1 LVSNIHEPSGWKY
14 NILINGSWVRSGH
27 LPFYENGVDQAH
39 EVWSYTGVW
48 TTDTVPTVHKDPLLF
63 VNSSPMWWNES
74 VPTER
79 FWMFYYITNSVR
91 ELRYLSGSAWRY
103 ETWVNQFPVH
113 NLNTGENFSTIQD
126 AIDDPD
132 TLDGHIITID
142 RGTYYGGK
150 ADYIGRGVE
159 NVDVYKQLTIKSTS
173 EKSADTIIQAA
184 NSSDHV
190 FEVTADYVNI
200 SGFTVE
206 GATNW
211 RATGFYLSGVSSNNI
226 SNNKISNNHC
236 GISLRESFNN
246 TIINNTVSLNSH
258 IGIQVLD
265 CSNNTIKNNN
275 INSNNWCGIE
285 YNLSS
290 NSLLKN
296 NNILNNKVAISFES
310 SSNNSVIN
318 NNISNNNDEGIHL
331 WRSSSNNIYLNN
343 FINNSDNV
351 YSSDSTNIWNSTEK
365 ITYTYNG
372 KQFTNYLGNNWGD
385 YTGSDTDGD
394 GIGDT
399 AYSIDGDKDYYPLMG
414 PWENYYFAPTKFPVH
429 NLDTGEDFA
438 TIQAAIDDPDTLDGH
453 TITVDPGTYN
463 ENVDVYKSLTI
474 KSTSGSP
481 ADTIVRA
488 ANSNDHVFEVI
499 ADHVNISG
507 FTIEGTAD
515 YYSAISLDCANY
527 CNISDNTLSNNNIG
541 ISLLYSG
548 YNNITNN
555 HINSNDYWGI
565 YLDHSSNNWLSNN
578 NITNSNTGVALWGS
592 SNNNTLINNTVS
604 NGDWGILVAYSSNNT
619 LNANNISDI
628 NYYSIQ
634 LYSLGCTQIIGE
646 NSKNTAQPMPQPIPE
661 EAYMSIAH
669 ANTINKSK
677 ASNDKPSLNN
687 ILSNNIA
694 RNCLYGINLW
704 SSTSNTLI
712 NNTALN
718 NGQGIGL
725 WGASNNNVINNNA
738 LNNGNGIVLE
748 TSNNNIL
755 NNNTMNSNDY
765 GIYLNSSDNNK
776 IYLNNFVNNSD
787 NVYSLESTN
796 IWNSTEKITYTYE
809 GKTFKN
815 YLGNY
820 WSDYTGSDTNGD
832 GIGDTP
838 YSIDSDKDKYPLMEH
853 WENYFAPAPS
863 VFDTGPSE
871 NPYPSIFGTHNGTIT
886 PNQTIIAT
894 KLYTYPCAG
903 TGGHTEY
910 ARIWNK
916 TWNATATWD
925 SYAGDWHS
933 ITFDKPVVLLP
944 NKTYNYTIRT
954 GSYPQIHHNTSLLTP
969 NGWINCTKFTDAN
982 GRVYYDWVPAI
993 MLWS

>member
-1 LVSNIHEPSGWKY
+1 LPNEQEIETVDAALEHDSETTPNSLWKSFDDYYALDKNLEAVNLKDTFTWLEWTCENMSNEHIEYYY
-14 NILINGSWVRSGH
+14 NNNEYACLKQRKTS
-27 LPFYENGVDQAH
+27 
-39 EVWSYTGVW
+39 
-48 TTDTVPTVHKDPLLF
+48 KLL
-63 VNSSPMWWNES
+63 
-74 VPTER
+74 
-79 FWMFYYITNSVR
+79 
-91 ELRYLSGSAWRY
+91 
-103 ETWVNQFPVH
+103 VH
-113 NLNTGENFSTIQD
+113 NIDTGEDFPTIQS
-126 AIDDPD
+126 AIDDSD
-132 TLDGHIITID
+132 TKDGHTITVD
-142 RGTYYGGK
+142 PGTYT
-150 ADYIGRGVE
+150 E
-159 NVDVYKQLTIKSTS
+159 NVDVYKSLTIKSTS
-173 EKSADTIIQAA
+173 GNPADTIVRAK
-184 NSSDHV
+184 NPDDHV

-200 SGFTVE
+200 SGFTIE
-206 GATNW
+206 GA
-211 RATGFYLSGVSSNNI
+211 
-226 SNNKISNNHC
+226 
-236 GISLRESFNN
+236 
-246 TIINNTVSLNSH
+246 
-258 IGIQVLD
+258 
-265 CSNNTIKNNN
+265 
-275 INSNNWCGIE
+275 
-285 YNLSS
+285 
-290 NSLLKN
+290 
-296 NNILNNKVAISFES
+296 
-310 SSNNSVIN
+310 
-318 NNISNNNDEGIHL
+318 
-331 WRSSSNNIYLNN
+331 
-343 FINNSDNV
+343 
-351 YSSDSTNIWNSTEK
+351 
-365 ITYTYNG
+365 
-372 KQFTNYLGNNWGD
+372 
-385 YTGSDTDGD
+385 
-394 GIGDT
+394 
-399 AYSIDGDKDYYPLMG
+399 
-414 PWENYYFAPTKFPVH
+414 
-429 NLDTGEDFA
+429 
-438 TIQAAIDDPDTLDGH
+438 
-453 TITVDPGTYN
+453 
-463 ENVDVYKSLTI
+463 
-474 KSTSGSP
+474 
-481 ADTIVRA
+481 
-488 ANSNDHVFEVI
+488 
-499 ADHVNISG
+499 
-507 FTIEGTAD
+507 AD

-634 LYSLGCTQIIGE
+634 LYSLGCTQIIGR

-755 NNNTMNSNDY
+755 NNNTMNSNNY

-820 WSDYTGSDTNGD
+820 WSDYTGSDANDD

-838 YSIDSDKDKYPLMEH
+838 YSIDSDSDNYPLIEP
-853 WENYFAPAPS
+853 WENYKPLPKKSDSGFSPFPINETAPPTIITLIGGTKHVNISVWTDAINATNISTGEKMIILIREDWSEVHTIPDVTDFYVYPWLWGLYNVHSPYTGYTNHTIFVIEPAITMKIKLKDGTDVTNGEIFADQEFYIEVITNFGAVLGGDENPAIIKLKVITPEGYKIDVDDYGKSFIRRDITTNMSRFPKNESEYYRLGRFETGIYKIAAKTPRELENNYLEVMSAEVTLS
-863 VFDTGPSE
+863 VIFPFDTGVPA
-871 NPYPSIFGTHNGTIT
+871 NPYPSIPGTHNGTIT

-916 TWNATATWD
+916 TWNATATWEG
-925 SYAGDWHS
+925 YAGDWHN

-944 NKTYNYTIRT
+944 NETYNYTIRT
-954 GSYPQIHHNTSLLTP
+954 GSYPQIHHTDALPTAS
-969 NGWINCTKFTDAN
+969 GWINCTEFVDVN
-982 GRVYYDWVPAI
+982 GKSHDDWIPAI
-993 MLWS
+993 RLFYETKNR

>member
-1 LVSNIHEPSGWKY
+1 LPNEQEIETVDAALEHDSETTPNSLWKSFDDYYALDKNLEAVNLKDAFTWLEWTCENMSNEHIEYYY
-14 NILINGSWVRSGH
+14 NNNEYACLKQRKTS
-27 LPFYENGVDQAH
+27 
-39 EVWSYTGVW
+39 
-48 TTDTVPTVHKDPLLF
+48 KLL
-63 VNSSPMWWNES
+63 
-74 VPTER
+74 
-79 FWMFYYITNSVR
+79 
-91 ELRYLSGSAWRY
+91 
-103 ETWVNQFPVH
+103 VH
-113 NLNTGENFSTIQD
+113 NIDTGEDFPTIQS
-126 AIDDPD
+126 AIDDSD
-132 TLDGHIITID
+132 TKDGHTITVD
-142 RGTYYGGK
+142 PGTYT
-150 ADYIGRGVE
+150 E
-159 NVDVYKQLTIKSTS
+159 NVDVYKSLTIKSTS
-173 EKSADTIIQAA
+173 GNPADTIVRAK
-184 NSSDHV
+184 NPDDHV

-200 SGFTVE
+200 SGFTIE
-206 GATNW
+206 GA
-211 RATGFYLSGVSSNNI
+211 
-226 SNNKISNNHC
+226 
-236 GISLRESFNN
+236 
-246 TIINNTVSLNSH
+246 
-258 IGIQVLD
+258 
-265 CSNNTIKNNN
+265 
-275 INSNNWCGIE
+275 
-285 YNLSS
+285 
-290 NSLLKN
+290 
-296 NNILNNKVAISFES
+296 
-310 SSNNSVIN
+310 
-318 NNISNNNDEGIHL
+318 
-331 WRSSSNNIYLNN
+331 
-343 FINNSDNV
+343 
-351 YSSDSTNIWNSTEK
+351 
-365 ITYTYNG
+365 
-372 KQFTNYLGNNWGD
+372 
-385 YTGSDTDGD
+385 
-394 GIGDT
+394 
-399 AYSIDGDKDYYPLMG
+399 
-414 PWENYYFAPTKFPVH
+414 
-429 NLDTGEDFA
+429 
-438 TIQAAIDDPDTLDGH
+438 
-453 TITVDPGTYN
+453 
-463 ENVDVYKSLTI
+463 
-474 KSTSGSP
+474 
-481 ADTIVRA
+481 
-488 ANSNDHVFEVI
+488 
-499 ADHVNISG
+499 
-507 FTIEGTAD
+507 AD

-634 LYSLGCTQIIGE
+634 LYSLGCTQIIGR

-755 NNNTMNSNDY
+755 NNNTMNSNNY

-820 WSDYTGSDTNGD
+820 WSDYTGSDANDD

-838 YSIDSDKDKYPLMEH
+838 YSIDSDSDNYPLIEP
-853 WENYFAPAPS
+853 WENYKPLPKKSDSGFSPFPINETAPPTIITLIGGTKHVNISVWTDAINATNISTGEKMIILIREDWSEVHTIPDVTDFYVYPWLWGLYNVHSPYTGYTNHTIFVIEPAITMKIKLKDGTDVTNGEIFADQEFYIEVITNFGAVLGGDENPAIIKLKVITPEGYKIDVDDYGKSFIRRDITTNMSRFPKNESEYYRLGRFETGIYKIAAKTPRELENNYLEVMSAEVTLS
-863 VFDTGPSE
+863 VIFPFDTGVPA
-871 NPYPSIFGTHNGTIT
+871 NPYPSIPGTHNGTIT

-916 TWNATATWD
+916 TWNATATWEG
-925 SYAGDWHS
+925 YAGDWHN

-944 NKTYNYTIRT
+944 NETYNYTIRT
-954 GSYPQIHHNTSLLTP
+954 GSYPQIHHTDALPTAS
-969 NGWINCTKFTDAN
+969 GWINCTEFVDAN
-982 GRVYYDWVPAI
+982 GKSHDDWIPAI
-993 MLWS
+993 RLFYETKNR

>member
-1 LVSNIHEPSGWKY
+1 MPNEQEIETVDAALEHDSETTPNSLWKSFDDYYALDKNLEAVNLKDTFTWLEWTCENMSNEHIEYYY
-14 NILINGSWVRSGH
+14 NNNEYACLKQRKTS
-27 LPFYENGVDQAH
+27 
-39 EVWSYTGVW
+39 
-48 TTDTVPTVHKDPLLF
+48 KLL
-63 VNSSPMWWNES
+63 
-74 VPTER
+74 
-79 FWMFYYITNSVR
+79 
-91 ELRYLSGSAWRY
+91 
-103 ETWVNQFPVH
+103 VH
-113 NLNTGENFSTIQD
+113 NIDTGEDFPTIQS
-126 AIDDPD
+126 AIDDSD
-132 TLDGHIITID
+132 TKDGHTITVD
-142 RGTYYGGK
+142 PGTYT
-150 ADYIGRGVE
+150 E
-159 NVDVYKQLTIKSTS
+159 NVDVYKSLTIKSTS
-173 EKSADTIIQAA
+173 GNPADTIVRAK
-184 NSSDHV
+184 NPDDHV

-200 SGFTVE
+200 SGFTIE
-206 GATNW
+206 GA
-211 RATGFYLSGVSSNNI
+211 
-226 SNNKISNNHC
+226 
-236 GISLRESFNN
+236 
-246 TIINNTVSLNSH
+246 
-258 IGIQVLD
+258 
-265 CSNNTIKNNN
+265 
-275 INSNNWCGIE
+275 
-285 YNLSS
+285 
-290 NSLLKN
+290 
-296 NNILNNKVAISFES
+296 
-310 SSNNSVIN
+310 
-318 NNISNNNDEGIHL
+318 
-331 WRSSSNNIYLNN
+331 
-343 FINNSDNV
+343 
-351 YSSDSTNIWNSTEK
+351 
-365 ITYTYNG
+365 
-372 KQFTNYLGNNWGD
+372 
-385 YTGSDTDGD
+385 
-394 GIGDT
+394 
-399 AYSIDGDKDYYPLMG
+399 
-414 PWENYYFAPTKFPVH
+414 
-429 NLDTGEDFA
+429 
-438 TIQAAIDDPDTLDGH
+438 
-453 TITVDPGTYN
+453 
-463 ENVDVYKSLTI
+463 
-474 KSTSGSP
+474 
-481 ADTIVRA
+481 
-488 ANSNDHVFEVI
+488 
-499 ADHVNISG
+499 
-507 FTIEGTAD
+507 AD

-634 LYSLGCTQIIGE
+634 LYSLGCTQIIGR

-755 NNNTMNSNDY
+755 NNNTMNSNNY

-820 WSDYTGSDTNGD
+820 WSDYTGSDANDD

-838 YSIDSDKDKYPLMEH
+838 YSIDSDSDNYPLIEP
-853 WENYFAPAPS
+853 WENYKPLPKKSDSGFSPFPINETAPPTIITLIGGTKHVNISVWTDAINATNISTGEKMIILIREDWSEVHTIPDVTDFYVYPWLWGLYNVHSPYTGYTNHTIFVIEPAITMKIKLKDGTDVTNGEIFADQEFYIEVITNFGAVLGGDENPAIIKLKVITPEGYKIDVDDYGKSFIRRDITTNMSRFPKNESEYYRLGRFETGIYKIAAKTPRELENNYLEVMSAEVTLS
-863 VFDTGPSE
+863 VIFPFDTGVPA
-871 NPYPSIFGTHNGTIT
+871 NPYPSIPGTHNGTIT

-916 TWNATATWD
+916 TWNATATWEG
-925 SYAGDWHS
+925 YAGDWHN

-944 NKTYNYTIRT
+944 NETYNYTIRT
-954 GSYPQIHHNTSLLTP
+954 GSYPQIHHTDALPTAS
-969 NGWINCTKFTDAN
+969 GWINCTEFVDAN
-982 GRVYYDWVPAI
+982 GKSHDDWIPAI
-993 MLWS
+993 RLFYETKNR